1 VVLCGW
7 VHRRRD
13 HGGVIFIDL
22 RDRTGI
28 AQVVFKP
35 DAAPEAHTRAEEIRS
50 EYVLAV
56 RGRVDPRG
64 PDAINP
70 KIPTGEVEVIVEEVR
85 LLNTA
90 TAAPF
95 PIEDDADAD
104 EAVRLRHRIHD
115 LRRPVM
121 QGRIEVRH
129 RLLQSTRAALTDLGL
144 MEVETPVLA
153 RATPEGARDF
163 LVPSRVH
170 PGSFFALPQS
180 PQILKQ
186 LLMIAG
192 FEGYFQIARCF
203 RDEDPRADRQ
213 PEFTQ
218 IDLEMAFVGVD
229 DVLNVLEELTV
240 RAFRDVIGVELPR
253 PFPRLAYREAMAR
266 YGSDKPDTRIR
277 LEVVD
282 LTDIFGGSGFQV
294 FARAVSGGG
303 VVRGL
308 PVPDAQS
315 ISRSELDRF
324 AELARS
330 WGAQGLAWVRWTDT
344 GEWQSP
350 IVKFLSDAERDK
362 LAERTSP
369 APGQLLLLVADR
381 EPVACEVLARFR
393 TELGE
398 RFGRTD
404 GREWDPLFVVDFP
417 LFEEQDGSVVPMHM
431 PFVAPVEDD
440 LEFLDS
446 DPLRVRS
453 THYDLVLNGV
463 ELGSGSLRNHRS
475 DVQLRILSRLG
486 YSEEQA
492 RNRFGFLLD
501 ALETGAP
508 PHGGFAFGFDRFCLL
523 LSGGESIRDVIVFPK
538 TQRGQD
544 LFLEAPGK
552 VETDQLEE
560 LGLRLTKKGRGG

>member
-13 HGGVIFIDL
+13 HGGVIFVDL

-35 DAAPEAHTRAEEIRS
+35 DAAPEAHVRAEEIRS

-64 PDAINP
+64 PDAVNP
-70 KIPTGEVEVIVEEVR
+70 RIPTGEVEVIVEEVR

-95 PIEDDADAD
+95 AIEDDVDAD

-121 QGRIEVRH
+121 QRRLAVRH
-129 RLLQSTRAALTDLGL
+129 RLLQSTRAALSDLGL

-218 IDLEMAFVGVD
+218 IDLEMAFVGMD

-282 LTDIFGGSGFQV
+282 LTDIFGGSGFKV

-308 PVPDAQS
+308 PVPEAQS

-324 AELARS
+324 VEMARS
-330 WGAQGLAWVRWTDT
+330 GTRSPNGRPPPPASFFFSLPTASRSRVRFSHASVPSSAS
-344 GEWQSP
+344 GSA
-350 IVKFLSDAERDK
+350 V
-362 LAERTSP
+362 RTAGNGIPSSWSTS
-369 APGQLLLLVADR
+369 R
-381 EPVACEVLARFR
+381 SSRS
-393 TELGE
+393 
-398 RFGRTD
+398 RTD
-404 GREWDPLFVVDFP
+404 RSSPCTCRSWLPSRMTWGFSIPIRSACGRPITTW
-417 LFEEQDGSVVPMHM
+417 S
-431 PFVAPVEDD
+431 
-440 LEFLDS
+440 
-446 DPLRVRS
+446 
-453 THYDLVLNGV
+453 
-463 ELGSGSLRNHRS
+463 
-475 DVQLRILSRLG
+475 
-486 YSEEQA
+486 
-492 RNRFGFLLD
+492 
-501 ALETGAP
+501 
-508 PHGGFAFGFDRFCLL
+508 
-523 LSGGESIRDVIVFPK
+523 
-538 TQRGQD
+538 
-544 LFLEAPGK
+544 
-552 VETDQLEE
+552 
-560 LGLRLTKKGRGG
+560 